1 MGLKLIYGCQQDD
14 LEAALDRHLTQD
26 YQSQPND
33 SFICLVPNH
42 VKFDREV
49 QTLRALGEAIPQQA
63 DNGIVASSRIQTLS
77 FSRLLWYFLRDDPL
91 YRRPQLSSSA
101 QAMLLS
107 ELLNRYQTKL
117 PIFFG
122 ERRRIGFLNQ
132 LARQLTEFAQN
143 EFDQDDLQTLTTNL
157 QAEHVPES
165 TTAKLQELQFIYD
178 HYQREVLAKFTTNEQ
193 LMSYLITQVKT
204 RDFSHYHFYLSRF
217 SIFNQQQILLIK
229 AFLQQ
234 GATVYLSLYLA
245 PSDQLTAEHSIY
257 FQHSLQILQQLGYD
271 SLMSVPAK
279 DRQLVKKKRV
289 SPELQQ
295 LENYW
300 IASNNNQD
308 TSRLDCHL
316 QADKVQIWQADSMT
330 SEIRAVANYIRELVA
345 LKNYRYRDFLIVAA
359 DLKPYHASIA
369 AIFQQNE
376 IPFFSD
382 EETAM
387 TDHPFA
393 TFVEGLLTLSQKSW
407 QLTDL
412 MQVLRTEL
420 LIPQDMS
427 VTSFRQH
434 LDWLENYALK
444 YGLRPYHWYSEKPWQ
459 FNGPYANDATTQ
471 RLDQDDPEVKQQWTQ
486 FEAVEH
492 LHQFI
497 AQSLGKWQKQVQKC
511 QSGQQF
517 ATALYTFL
525 VQHQVISRLRHW
537 EKVASADGDLTKAQQ
552 PQQTYQAFIDLLDDY
567 VTVWGEQPFDLALF
581 TDLLT
586 AGFTNTQF
594 SQIPSTLDNV
604 LCSEFGIIQNQSQ
617 RVTIIIGATRSN
629 LPRQKEQPS
638 LIDDQERYLINQKSQ
653 SLGIPQLA
661 PSLSETA
668 VDLPLRFGRLFLN
681 SSERLI
687 FSFPKN
693 SDHEQ
698 KSTVLSPYVQRFQ
711 QFFQIPITHFADRPQ
726 PSSRVLDFATSKQG
740 IVGQLLLLA
749 RQQKN
754 KGETLPEMWQWVSE
768 QLVQGHYAKRY
779 QQLFESLDYHNQPVQ
794 LTSANVQALYGQ
806 RLTTSISRLED
817 YYMNPYDYFLKYGL
831 RLQKRPLYELDSADT
846 GSFFHEYLDH
856 FIKVLQQQ
864 SLDLRQLSAQD
875 LAQVNQRITQSLLDQ
890 PEHQMLRGPGQMRYY
905 ARRLSKTSAFMTSIL
920 QQQAQHT
927 LFKPFK
933 TEIQF
938 GMGDQLAGLV
948 FPLSDGR
955 QLIVRGKIDRLDL
968 AQIDHQN
975 YYQIIDYKSSQHRF
989 DYTRA
994 YYGLS
999 LQLLTYLQSV
1009 AQNQP
1014 QLQLTSAQPSGA
1026 FYLQIADKPFNF
1038 VMNKDPQTELLKD
1051 HRYQGLLIA
1060 DPAYLDQLDPQLQK
1074 TSPVYPL
1081 HYVKRDDAVK
1091 LNRSAQGV
1099 SRDEL
1104 SLLLA
1109 HNQALIT
1116 RAAEEIFSGQLRL
1129 APYRLSDTENG
1140 LQYSDYRSVMMFDA
1154 MLPENRYRD
1163 LPKLDKKTMLKQLQN
1178 KQGKEPKHD

>member
-33 SFICLVPNH
+33 AFICLVPNH

-49 QTLRALGEAIPQQA
+49 QTLRALGAAIPQQA

-77 FSRLLWYFLRDDPL
+77 FSRLLWYFLRDDPM

-107 ELLNRYQTKL
+107 ELLNRYQSDL

-143 EFDQDDLQTLTTNL
+143 EFDHDDLQTLTTNL
-157 QAEHVPES
+157 QAQQVPES
-165 TTAKLQELQFIYD
+165 TTAKLKELHFIYD
-178 HYQREVLAKFTTNEQ
+178 HYQDEVLAKFITNEQ
-193 LMSYLITQVKT
+193 LMSYLIAQVKT

-217 SIFNQQQILLIK
+217 SQFNQQQILLIK

-234 GATVYLSLYLA
+234 GATVYLSLYLT
-245 PSDQLTAEHSIY
+245 PSESLTAENHDY
-257 FQHSLQILQQLGYD
+257 FQHSFQILQQLGYD
-271 SLMSVPAK
+271 SPQALPAK
-279 DRQLVKKKRV
+279 DRELVQEKRV
-289 SPELQQ
+289 SHELQQ
-295 LENYW
+295 VEDYW

-308 TSRLDCHL
+308 TSQLDRHL
-316 QADKVQIWQADSMT
+316 QTDKVQIWQADSIT

-345 LKNYRYRDFLIVAA
+345 LKHYRYRDFLIVAA
-359 DLKPYHASIA
+359 DLAPYHASIA
-369 AIFQQNE
+369 AIFQQND

-393 TFVEGLLTLSQKSW
+393 TFVQGLLTLSQRGW

-420 LIPQDMS
+420 LIPDDMS
-427 VTSFRQH
+427 VATFRQH

-459 FNGPYANDATTQ
+459 FEGPYAQPATSTQ
-471 RLDQDDPEVKQQWTQ
+471 LDQDDPAVQQQQAQ
-486 FEAVEH
+486 FAAVEQ

-497 AQSLGKWQKQVQKC
+497 AQSLGKWQKQVQQC
-511 QSGQQF
+511 QTGHEF
-517 ATALYTFL
+517 ATALYTLL
-525 VQHQVISRLRHW
+525 VQQQVISRLQQW
-537 EKVASADGDLTKAQQ
+537 EKAASAAGDLTKAQQ

-586 AGFTNTQF
+586 AGFANTQF

-617 RVTIIIGATRSN
+617 KVTIVIGATRAN

-638 LIDDQERYLINQKSQ
+638 LIDDQERDLINQQSQ

-681 SSERLI
+681 SHERLI

-693 SDHEQ
+693 DDHEQ
-698 KSTVLSPYVQRFQ
+698 KSTVLSPYVQRLQ
-711 QFFQIPITHFADRPQ
+711 QFFQIPITRFQDRPQ
-726 PSSRVLDFATSKQG
+726 SSSRVLDFATSKQG

-749 RQQKN
+749 RQQKTR
-754 KGETLPEMWQWVSE
+754 GESLPQMWQWVSE
-768 QLVQGHYAKRY
+768 QLVKGANASWY
-779 QQLFESLDYHNQPVQ
+779 QRLFESLDYHNQPVR
-794 LTSANVQALYGQ
+794 LTKANVQALYGR

-846 GSFFHEYLDH
+846 GSFFHDYLDH
-856 FIKVLQQQ
+856 FIKILQQQ
-864 SLDLRQLSAQD
+864 DLDLRQLTPKD
-875 LAQVNQRITQSLLDQ
+875 LAQVNQQLTQSLLDQ
-890 PEHQMLRGPGQMRYY
+890 PEHQMLRGPGQMHYY

-927 LFKPFK
+927 LFKPFR

-968 AQIDHQN
+968 AQIDQQD

-1009 AQNQP
+1009 AQNQA
-1014 QLQLTSAQPSGA
+1014 QLKLSSAQPSGA

-1038 VMNKDPQTELLKD
+1038 AVNKDPQIELLKD

-1060 DPAYLDQLDPQLQK
+1060 DPAYLNQLDPQLEK
-1074 TSPVYPL
+1074 NSPVYPIR
-1081 HYVKRDDAVK
+1081 YVKRDDAVK
-1091 LNRSAQGV
+1091 VNNSAQGV
-1099 SRDEL
+1099 NRDEL
-1104 SLLLA
+1104 TLLLA

-1116 RAAEEIFSGQLRL
+1116 QAAEEIFSGQLRL

-1163 LPKLDKKTMLKQLQN
+1163 LPKLDKKTMLKQLQY
-1178 KQGKEPKHD
+1178 KQRKESEHD